1 MTGLSAPCEFAA
13 CRISLLQRMA
23 GSTGRVA
30 AWRSYDK
37 CPVWAEAVWKR
48 ICLLFSMSNQE
59 MSDEAFH

>member
-30 AWRSYDK
+30 AWSANDQ
-37 CPVWAEAVWKR
+37 CPVWAVFRYEGERQNLTAV
-48 ICLLFSMSNQE
+48 LNSAS
-59 MSDEAFH
+59 